1 MRYPVIIL
9 AIGEE
14 MSAEARERADGGRE
28 SHRRSSGIIEIA
40 LLLVLPLLL
49 HYLIPIRIVIP
60 PPYSYTG
67 AIVMVGGLGL
77 MVWAA
82 RAFQRAGTGF
92 RLEEGGSALVT
103 SGPFRFSRN
112 PMYLGIV
119 IWLIGFAILLGSL
132 VVFVL
137 PVIIFLL
144 AQFMLIPIE
153 EKRMEQTFGK
163 EYVDYK
169 SRVRRWL

>member
-1 MRYPVIIL
+1 
-9 AIGEE
+9 
-14 MSAEARERADGGRE
+14 MSAEGRDQVQE
-28 SHRRSSGIIEIA
+28 KEKSRQGRRRSSGIVEIA
-40 LLLVLPLLL
+40 ILLVLPLLL
-49 HYLIPIRIVIP
+49 HYLIPIGIVIL

-67 AIVMVGGLGL
+67 AIVMLVGLGL
-77 MVWAA
+77 MIWAA
-82 RAFQRAGTGF
+82 RVFQKAGTGF
-92 RLEEGGSALVT
+92 KLEEGGSALVT

-112 PMYLGIV
+112 PMYLGIL

-144 AQFMLIPIE
+144 AQFILIPIE
-153 EKRMEQTFGK
+153 EKRMEQVFGK
-163 EYVDYK
+163 EYLDYK